1 MYNFDNILARSQNKY
16 SKNILKNIGYSEMS
30 SQPFFKLVKRY
41 FEQYPDASN
50 SEAFL
55 AFFELSE
62 KYSYDLALIPS
73 IGNDTLRLNICNYLL
88 KNPNALRVT
97 YDKIHREE
105 EKKKKRVELKGN
117 TIKYTSNK
125 LVSSRRAVISALTEI
140 RLFKESLSEED
151 RNMMYQYLNSPKK
164 MQQQFRK
171 TCSAEVR
178 RYIDSVKIYFEGN
191 EYTQLYNFLKEN
203 IPYMERKLKDEYI
216 ASLEF
221 LGNKFK
227 ELDLL
232 KKYKQEHQKI
242 MERLNFQE
250 LESPLSEDETNSISL
265 ESLFTKKELEKLS
278 ISELAILNAFWLNRY
293 AKEIEAMN
301 QAFFVTTSLD
311 LWHSIKKAE
320 PDSKTGIIHINIEK
334 DELENTFKKIY
345 FLHEA
350 YQNMI
355 SNIRRAK
362 DDEKKIVIQEKVEK
376 RKL

>member
-16 SKNILKNIGYSEMS
+16 SKNILRNIGYSEMS

-117 TIKYTSNK
+117 
-125 LVSSRRAVISALTEI
+125 
-140 RLFKESLSEED
+140 
-151 RNMMYQYLNSPKK
+151 
-164 MQQQFRK
+164 
-171 TCSAEVR
+171 
-178 RYIDSVKIYFEGN
+178 
-191 EYTQLYNFLKEN
+191 

-250 LESPLSEDETNSISL
+250 LESPLSEDETNSITL

-355 SNIRRAK
+355 SICDNFTIRT
-362 DDEKKIVIQEKVEK
+362 
-376 RKL
+376 